1 MADTKVSALPAA
13 DPLTGAELAYVVQG
27 GASKRSTAAAI
38 AALAEP
44 AVYVAL
50 GDSSGTVTVNCSSG
64 AQVTG
69 TMRLTGN
76 ATLAPS
82 NVPSG
87 RLVTITLR
95 VVQDGTGGRTLA
107 FPANTTILNGGDG
120 SIAGGANQASVVTLV
135 TADGGFAWL
144 AAVADVRPTQHDA
157 FYLNPPADGNYYITF
172 THSVTLD
179 LGNAVKRGPGSATI
193 GYAKS
198 TDGTNFTGVTG
209 LQSFAANNVLRVNVS
224 SFDTWL
230 TLSIPRSA

>member
-50 GDSSGTVTVNCSSG
+50 GNSSGTATVDCANG

-76 ATLAPS
+76 VTLAPS

-95 VVQDGTGGRTLA
+95 VVQDGTGGRTLT
-107 FPANTTILNGGDG
+107 FPTNTTILNGGDG
-120 SIAGGANQASVVTLV
+120 SIAGGANQVSVVTLV
-135 TADGGFAWL
+135 TADGGSTWL
-144 AAVADVRPTQHDA
+144 AVVADVRPTQYES

-172 THSVTLD
+172 THPVTLN
-179 LGNAVKRGPGSATI
+179 LGGASKRGLGTTTI

-198 TDGTNFTGVTG
+198 TDGTSFTTVTG
-209 LQSFAANNVLRVNVS
+209 SQSFAANNVLRVNVTG
-224 SFDTWL
+224 FNTWL
-230 TLSIPRSA
+230 ALTIPRTA